1 MPKRRFAPYIFLP
14 LKKFLDFF
22 ANFAEGA
29 LGARAARAN
38 AQTAKFGVKN
48 GSAAAQIATQISAQ
62 IAAQDGAKTRTA
74 TKSTLIRRAF
84 RRLPTTR
91 SGGKVCLQNF
101 AE

>member
-1 MPKRRFAPYIFLP
+1 MPKRRFASYIFLS

-48 GSAAAQIATQISAQ
+48 GSAAAQISAQISAQ
-62 IAAQDGAKTRTA
+62 DGVKTRA
-74 TKSTLIRRAF
+74 KFAHSRRKA
-84 RRLPTTR
+84 RR
-91 SGGKVCLQNF
+91 
-101 AE
+101 